1 MQWPYNGYALHRLL
15 CRVITLSPSFQE
27 KPLINHGNGG
37 EKEKRVSLNVGSPEK
52 KILVDVI
59 NESKP
64 TKVAA
69 VVQCNLEYIFYLV
82 EYRPASPLT
91 VSPVTVTFRLQ

>member
-1 MQWPYNGYALHRLL
+1 MCTASLFCVSDN
-15 CRVITLSPSFQE
+15 SFPSFQE

-82 EYRPASPLT
+82 EYRPP
-91 VSPVTVTFRLQ
+91 RLQGHRLQ